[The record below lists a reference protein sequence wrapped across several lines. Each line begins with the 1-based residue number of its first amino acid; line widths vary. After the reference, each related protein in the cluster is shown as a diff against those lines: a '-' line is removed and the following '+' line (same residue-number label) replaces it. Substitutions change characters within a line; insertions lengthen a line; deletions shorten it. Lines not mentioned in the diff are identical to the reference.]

1 MNARAAVVLGLVG
14 SIAFLGGCRT
24 ERTSGQ
30 RHQVRAIDA
39 VLQAEL
45 DRLDA
50 DPAASADDYRDM
62 VDFYSRLTNAAVRS
76 GNAEPHS
83 VQSAEDDL
91 VVLARE
97 ARGLPAFQTWN
108 ADAQVNFERQF
119 WRNRL
124 MPWQMWRGPGHQT
137 NREFTADAGE

>member
-1 MNARAAVVLGLVG
+1 MNARTAVVLGLAG
-14 SIAFLGGCRT
+14 SMLLLGGCRI

-39 VLQAEL
+39 VLQAEM

-50 DPAASADDYRDM
+50 DPSTSADEYREM
-62 VDFYSRLTNAAVRS
+62 ADFYSRLTNAAVRS

-97 ARGLPAFQTWN
+97 ARSLPAFQTWN

-124 MPWQMWRGPGHQT
+124 MPWQQWRGPGYHT
-137 NREFTADAGE
+137 NREYSADATE